1 MMKEVQIDAKL
12 AQAWRRNM
20 ATIERAISI
29 RQPYVEQ
36 ILLGKKKYEYRSTL
50 THIRERVYLYA
61 SKKSVRDD
69 AEWRRAGSEPG
80 KLPTGVIV
88 GSVAIADCNWSE
100 KDKCFRYRLES
111 PVRLRKHLVPHGHP
125 QPKFFKPG
133 V

>member
-1 MMKEVQIDAKL
+1 
-12 AQAWRRNM
+12 M

-61 SKKSVRDD
+61 SKKPASDD
-69 AEWRRAGSEPG
+69 AEWRRVGSEPG
-80 KLPTGVIV
+80 NLPTGVIV
-88 GSVAIADCNWSE
+88 GSIVIAHCEWSG
-100 KDKCFRYRLES
+100 KDNCFRYRLES
-111 PVRLRKHLVPHGHP
+111 PVRFRKHLTPNGQP
-125 QPKFFKPG
+125 QPKFFRPR

>member
-1 MMKEVQIDAKL
+1 
-12 AQAWRRNM
+12 M

-50 THIRERVYLYA
+50 THIRERIYLYA
-61 SKKSVRDD
+61 SKKPVPDD
-69 AEWRRAGSEPG
+69 AEWRRAKSEFG

-88 GSVAIADCNWSE
+88 GSIVVADCEWSE
-100 KDKCFRYRLES
+100 KDNCFRYRLES
-111 PVRLRKHLVPHGHP
+111 PVRFRKHLTPNGQP
-125 QPKFFKPG
+125 QPKFFKPK